1 MKLGR
6 MLVFSAVIV
15 SLTLVALAAPD
26 EKTFQLK
33 FKGEGPF
40 CMDDE
45 YRFIPCREEG
55 DLLNVSHLGLCDV
68 WYQIDPASTN
78 PENYGPFT
86 ITGANGDMLEGYYSD
101 FSLDDETGVYMLEW
115 TFTGGTGRFEGA
127 EGIGYTD
134 GLADL
139 SVLPPYAVFEFYGEI
154 TVEKQ
159 KGKK

>member
-1 MKLGR
+1 

-26 EKTFQLK
+26 VKTYNLK
-33 FKGEGPF
+33 FKGEEPF
-40 CMDDE
+40 CVDE
-45 YRFIPCREEG
+45 ATGSFIPCREEG

-68 WYQIDPASTN
+68 YYEISLEATGDPPSH
-78 PENYGPFT
+78 GPFT
-86 ITGANGDMLEGYYSD
+86 ITGANGDSLEGYYSD
-101 FSLDDETGVYMLEW
+101 FSLDEDGVYMLEW
-115 TFTGGTGRFEGA
+115 TFTSGSGRFEGA

-154 TVEKQ
+154 TVPKN